1 MKRTTQTVR
10 SAFVYIIF
18 LNKSTLCNNN
28 TVISLL
34 KRMLKT
40 QKQKRLQQH
49 FAPHTN
55 TSKQIILSRRR
66 STQHQQRDDNEFWRV
81 ELLSLCACLCI
92 RCVCRCISVLCPSL
106 TYRRA
111 QKNKSFG
118 AKILTFH
125 LVVYF
130 ANKWPKR
137 RQQNCVASQPKHTKN
152 TENAQNKQKS
162 RWLVHACSTQ
172 C

>member
-1 MKRTTQTVR
+1 MKRTTQTIH

-18 LNKSTLCNNN
+18 LNKSNLCKNNN

-49 FAPHTN
+49 FAPTHQY
-55 TSKQIILSRRR
+55 KQTITLSRRR
-66 STQHQQRDDNEFWRV
+66 STQQQQRDDNEFWRV
-81 ELLSLCACLCI
+81 ELLSLCVLCLC
-92 RCVCRCISVLCPSL
+92 VSCRCIRVLCPSL

-162 RWLVHACSTQ
+162 KWSVHACSTQ